1 MDMGWVDYSDHYV
14 QKGVGFSLDELPN
27 VKALHGMIYEREA
40 VRRAYERLGI
50 RHEEM
55 VDG

>member
-1 MDMGWVDYSDHYV
+1 MGWVVYSDHYV